1 MALVLWMAHRGAGW
15 KKWGRRLS
23 VAVTAAV
30 SALMATLF
38 GLMAVATDHNDTW
51 WNADVVWAL
60 GGWGV
65 IWVAVR
71 RSRGVR
77 PEAMGLER
85 KVATVWTMLALGS
98 VSIAPV
104 WRSGLGWGEATVW
117 ASVGACLA
125 VVFAVWT
132 SLALKVR

>member
-1 MALVLWMAHRGAGW
+1 M
-15 KKWGRRLS
+15 S
-23 VAVTAAV
+23 VAVTSAV
-30 SALMATLF
+30 SALMASLF
-38 GLMAVATDHNDTW
+38 GLMALATDHNDTW
-51 WNADVVWAL
+51 WNADLVWAL

-77 PEAMGLER
+77 LEEMGLER
-85 KVATVWTMLALGS
+85 KVATLWTMLALGS
-98 VSIAPV
+98 VYIVPV
-104 WRSGLGWGEATVW
+104 WRSGLGWGESIVW

-132 SLALKVR
+132 SLAPKVR

>member
-1 MALVLWMAHRGAGW
+1 MAL
-15 KKWGRRLS
+15 
-23 VAVTAAV
+23 
-30 SALMATLF
+30 
-38 GLMAVATDHNDTW
+38 ATDHNDTW
-51 WNADVVWAL
+51 WNADMVWAL

-77 PEAMGLER
+77 LEDMGLER
-85 KVATVWTMLALGS
+85 KVAAVWTMLALGS
-98 VSIAPV
+98 VYIVPV
-104 WRSGLGWGEATVW
+104 WRSGLGWGESIVW

-132 SLALKVR
+132 SLAPKVR

>member
-1 MALVLWMAHRGAGW
+1 M
-15 KKWGRRLS
+15 S
-23 VAVTAAV
+23 VAVTAAG

-38 GLMAVATDHNDTW
+38 ALMALATDHNDTW
-51 WNADVVWAL
+51 WNADLVWAL

-71 RSRGVR
+71 RSRGV
-77 PEAMGLER
+77 GLED
-85 KVATVWTMLALGS
+85 MGS
-98 VSIAPV
+98 VCIVPV
-104 WRSGLGWGEATVW
+104 WRSGLGWGESIVW

-132 SLALKVR
+132 SLAPKVR

>member
-1 MALVLWMAHRGAGW
+1 M
-15 KKWGRRLS
+15 S
-23 VAVTAAV
+23 VAVTTAV

-38 GLMAVATDHNDTW
+38 GLMALATDHNDTW
-51 WNADVVWAL
+51 WNADAGWAL

-65 IWVAVR
+65 MWIAFR
-71 RSRGVR
+71 RWRGAR

-85 KVATVWTMLALGS
+85 KVAAVWTALALGS
-98 VSIAPV
+98 VYIVPV
-104 WRSGLGWGEATVW
+104 MRSGLGLGESIVW

-132 SLALKVR
+132 SLAPKVG